1 MMVRL
6 LAVGRMKAG
15 PERQL
20 FERYWQRT
28 GSLSKSL
35 GFGAPSLVELRE
47 SQAGSGD
54 QRKAAE
60 AEALM
65 ARVETGAALIALDE
79 RGKAITTP
87 QFSSRLETFKDS
99 GRSVVLIIGGPDGL
113 DGALRKRA
121 DLVVSFGAMT
131 MPHQLVRVLAA
142 EQLYRAMT
150 VLSGHPYH
158 RV

>member
-1 MMVRL
+1 MVRL

-15 PERQL
+15 PEREL
-20 FERYWQRT
+20 FERYWTRT
-28 GSLSKSL
+28 TPMAKQL
-35 GFGAPSLVELRE
+35 GFGTLDMVELRE
-47 SQAGSGD
+47 SQQGSAD
-54 QRKAAE
+54 ARKADE
-60 AEALM
+60 AAQLL
-65 ARVETGAALIALDE
+65 ARVPDGAALIALDE

-87 QFSSRLETFKDS
+87 QFSSKLDTFKDA
-99 GRSVVLIIGGPDGL
+99 GKPVALVIGGPDGL
-113 DGALRKRA
+113 DGSVRQHA
-121 DLVVSFGAMT
+121 DLVISFGAMT

>member
-1 MMVRL
+1 MVKV

-15 PERQL
+15 PEREL

-47 SQAGSGD
+47 SQAGTGD

-60 AEALM
+60 AEALL
-65 ARVETGAALIALDE
+65 ARAETGAALIALDE
-79 RGKAITTP
+79 RGKAITTAD
-87 QFSSRLETFKDS
+87 LCKDFEHYRDA
-99 GRSVVLIIGGPDGL
+99 GRDVCLVIGGPDGL
-113 DGALRKRA
+113 DGSVRKQA
-121 DLVVSFGAMT
+121 DKVISFGAMT

-142 EQLYRAMT
+142 EQIYRVMT

>member
-1 MMVRL
+1 MVRL

-15 PERQL
+15 PEREL
-20 FERYWQRT
+20 FERYWTRATPLAKQ
-28 GSLSKSL
+28 L
-35 GFGAPSLVELRE
+35 GFGALDVVELRE
-47 SQAGSGD
+47 SQAQNAD

-60 AEALM
+60 ATDLLAKLPD
-65 ARVETGAALIALDE
+65 GAALIALDE

-87 QFSSRLETFKDS
+87 DFSAKLETFKNA
-99 GRSVVLIIGGPDGL
+99 GKPVALIIGGPDGL
-113 DGALRKRA
+113 DGSVRQRA
-121 DLVVSFGAMT
+121 DLVISFGAMT
-131 MPHQLVRVLAA
+131 IPHQLVRVLAA

>member
-15 PERQL
+15 PEREL
-20 FERYWQRT
+20 FERYWTRATPMAKQ
-28 GSLSKSL
+28 L
-35 GFGAPSLVELRE
+35 GFGTLDVLELRE
-47 SQAGSGD
+47 SQAQNAD

-60 AEALM
+60 STDLLAKLPD
-65 ARVETGAALIALDE
+65 GAALIALDE

-87 QFSSRLETFKDS
+87 QFSSKLEAFKDA
-99 GRSVVLIIGGPDGL
+99 GKPVALIIGGPDGL
-113 DGALRKRA
+113 DSSVRQRA
-121 DLVVSFGAMT
+121 NLVISFGAIT

-158 RV
+158 RQ

>member
-15 PERQL
+15 PEREL
-20 FERYWQRT
+20 FERYWARATPMAKQ
-28 GSLSKSL
+28 L
-35 GFGAPSLVELRE
+35 GFGALDMVELRE
-47 SQAGSGD
+47 SQQGSAD
-54 QRKAAE
+54 ARKAAE
-60 AEALM
+60 ANELLAKLP
-65 ARVETGAALIALDE
+65 EGAALIALDE
-79 RGKAITTP
+79 RGKPITTGD
-87 QFSSRLETFKDS
+87 FSSKLETFKDA
-99 GRSVVLIIGGPDGL
+99 GRPVALIIGGPDGL
-113 DGALRKRA
+113 DSSVRKRA
-121 DLVVSFGAMT
+121 DLVISFGAMT

>member
-1 MMVRL
+1 MVRL

-15 PERQL
+15 PEREL
-20 FERYWQRT
+20 FERYWTRATPMAKQ
-28 GSLSKSL
+28 L
-35 GFGAPSLVELRE
+35 GFGTLDMVELRE
-47 SQAGSGD
+47 SQAQNAD

-60 AEALM
+60 ATELLAK
-65 ARVETGAALIALDE
+65 VPDGAALIALDE

-87 QFSSRLETFKDS
+87 QISSKLETFKDS
-99 GRSVVLIIGGPDGL
+99 GRQVALIIGGPDGL
-113 DGALRKRA
+113 DGSIRQRA
-121 DLVVSFGAMT
+121 DLVISFGAMT

>member
-6 LAVGRMKAG
+6 LAVGRLKAG
-15 PERQL
+15 PEREL
-20 FERYWQRT
+20 FERYWTRATPIAKQ
-28 GSLSKSL
+28 L
-35 GFGAPSLVELRE
+35 GFGTLDMVELRE
-47 SQAGSGD
+47 SQAQNAD

-60 AEALM
+60 AMDLLAKLPH
-65 ARVETGAALIALDE
+65 GAALIALDE

-87 QFSSRLETFKDS
+87 QFSSKLETFRDAGKP
-99 GRSVVLIIGGPDGL
+99 VALIIGGPDGL
-113 DGALRKRA
+113 DSSVRQRA
-121 DLVVSFGAMT
+121 DFVISFGAMT

-158 RV
+158 RA

>member
-1 MMVRL
+1 MVHI

-15 PERQL
+15 PEREL
-20 FERYWQRT
+20 FERYWTRLGPLAKQ
-28 GSLSKSL
+28 L
-35 GFGAPSLVELRE
+35 GFGAPKLVELRE
-47 SQAGSGD
+47 SQAGSAD

-60 AEALM
+60 AGELL
-65 ARVETGAALIALDE
+65 RKLPDGAAIIALDE

-87 QFSSRLETFKDS
+87 QFCSKLDAFKDAGKQVS
-99 GRSVVLIIGGPDGL
+99 LIIGGPDGL
-113 DGALRKRA
+113 DASMRQRA

>member
-1 MMVRL
+1 MVRL

-15 PERQL
+15 PEREL

-28 GSLSKSL
+28 TPMAKQL
-35 GFGAPSLVELRE
+35 GFGVLDMVELRE
-47 SQAGSGD
+47 SPAQTGD

-60 AEALM
+60 ATELLAKLPD
-65 ARVETGAALIALDE
+65 GAALIALDE

-87 QFSSRLETFKDS
+87 QFSSKLETFKDA
-99 GRSVVLIIGGPDGL
+99 GKPVALIIGGPDGL
-113 DGALRKRA
+113 DGSVRQRA
-121 DLVVSFGAMT
+121 DLVISFGAMT
-131 MPHQLVRVLAA
+131 IPHQLVRVLAA

-158 RV
+158 RI

>member
-15 PERQL
+15 PEREL
-20 FERYWQRT
+20 FERYWQRAEP
-28 GSLSKSL
+28 LSRSL
-35 GFGAPSLVELRE
+35 GFGAPNLVELRE
-47 SQAGSGD
+47 SQAQTAD

-60 AEALM
+60 AAQLLDK
-65 ARVETGAALIALDE
+65 VPDGAAVIVLDE

>member
-1 MMVRL
+1 MTYL

-15 PERQL
+15 PEREL
-20 FERYWQRT
+20 FERYWARITPLAKQ
-28 GSLSKSL
+28 L
-35 GFGAPSLVELRE
+35 GFGAPKLTELRE
-47 SQAGSGD
+47 SQAGNPD
-54 QRKAAE
+54 QRKAQEAAE
-60 AEALM
+60 LIKKVPE
-65 ARVETGAALIALDE
+65 GAAVVALDE

-87 QFSSRLETFKDS
+87 QFSSKLETFKDV
-99 GRSVVLIIGGPDGL
+99 GKPIALVIGGPDGL
-113 DGALRKRA
+113 DPSLRQRA

>member
-1 MMVRL
+1 MVHI

-15 PERQL
+15 PEREL
-20 FERYWQRT
+20 FERYWKRLGLLAKQ
-28 GSLSKSL
+28 L
-35 GFGAPSLVELRE
+35 GFGAPNLTELRE
-47 SQAGSGD
+47 SQLGSAD

-60 AEALM
+60 A
-65 ARVETGAALIALDE
+65 VELLDKLPDGAATIALDE

-87 QFSSRLETFKDS
+87 DFSHKLDAFKDNGKS
-99 GRSVVLIIGGPDGL
+99 IVLIIGGPDGL
-113 DGALRKRA
+113 DASIRKRA